1 MKLFI
6 PELGTRFKL
15 TKAFKCVIAWEE
27 RNFTLIK
34 HFYPNL
40 LAEHKQ
46 LHDGLYATFHIGWED
61 GLTAVGA
68 TNAERS
74 SALYG
79 STKNDIGKRAHA
91 WLDKQ
96 RGDAASALKLFKQ
109 NNPVSYKFDKGT
121 ILEVDRIY
129 IRKGAEKFSS
139 LTFKWRLEKKTLRF
153 WLPLDVV
160 NQIECEVY

>member
-40 LAEHKQ
+40 LTEHKR
-46 LHDGLYATFHIGWED
+46 LDEAFYKTYHLGWED
-61 GLTAVGA
+61 GFNAISA
-68 TNAERS
+68 TSSERKF
-74 SALYG
+74 APHG
-79 STKNDIGKRAHA
+79 SPDADGTRRARA

-96 RGDAASALKLFKQ
+96 RDDALSALKLFKQ

-153 WLPLDVV
+153 WLLLDVI
-160 NQIECEVY
+160 NQIECEIY